1 MFDKDSVL
9 KQLQSF
15 SGSYEI
21 HISVDQ
27 DSSIDML
34 YNLCEKFEAKPIVIS
49 LIQGKTRSQPML
61 CKRLSG
67 SPNDVSDI
75 IEDIYNKVS
84 EKLLIN
90 RLKIEANTTNNGIP
104 TTDEEADKLP
114 DYCYFEHHLRL
125 NLDNKIDI
133 LKLSDELKKY
143 KGHLSKNEFSNDKEF
158 QKRFVTQRF
167 YKIGNNQAKEKLEEM
182 CKFIDSKKIKY
193 DKKIREYNIYDSNI
207 MLDDGW
213 INE

>member
-1 MFDKDSVL
+1 MFDNDNVL

-21 HISVDQ
+21 HISIAE
-27 DSSIDML
+27 DSSLDLL
-34 YNLCEKFEAKPIVIS
+34 YNLCEKFEAKPIVIN

-67 SPNDVSDI
+67 SPNEVCDI
-75 IEDIYNKVS
+75 IENIYHEAS
-84 EKLLIN
+84 EKLLVN

-104 TTDEEADKLP
+104 STDEEAGKLP
-114 DYCYFEHHLRL
+114 NYCYFEHHIRL
-125 NLDNKIDI
+125 NLENEIDI
-133 LKLSDELKKY
+133 LTLSDQLKKY
-143 KGHLSKNEFSNDKEF
+143 NGHLSKNEFSSDKET

-167 YKIGNNQAKEKLEEM
+167 YKIGNNVAKEKLKEM

-213 INE
+213 IND

>member
-9 KQLQSF
+9 KQLQNF
-15 SGSYEI
+15 SGIYEI
-21 HISVDQ
+21 HISVDK
-27 DSSIDML
+27 DSSLDML
-34 YNLCEKFEAKPIVIS
+34 YNLCEKFEAKAIVIN

-61 CKRLSG
+61 CKRLIG
-67 SPNDVSDI
+67 SPNEVFDI
-75 IEDIYNKVS
+75 IENIYHEVS
-84 EKLLIN
+84 EKLSVN

-104 TTDEEADKLP
+104 ATDEEAEKLP
-114 DYCYFEHHLRL
+114 NYCYFEHHIRL
-125 NLDNKIDI
+125 NIENEIDI
-133 LKLSDELKKY
+133 LKLSDDLKKY
-143 KGHLSKNEFSNDKEF
+143 DGHLSENEFSSNKEI

-167 YKIGNNQAKEKLEEM
+167 YKIGNKAAKEKLEEM